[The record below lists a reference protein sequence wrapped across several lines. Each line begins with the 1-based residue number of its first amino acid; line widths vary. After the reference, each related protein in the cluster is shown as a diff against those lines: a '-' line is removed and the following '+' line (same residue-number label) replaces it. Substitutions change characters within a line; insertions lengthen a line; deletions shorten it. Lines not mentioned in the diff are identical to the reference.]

1 VPSGPQVIGGR
12 FDRGLRRLE
21 REQTSLLSW
30 LAESDTTEVLR
41 TDSKVDLRED
51 EVVDLRAG
59 GDDTV
64 ADAPAHPA
72 APQSGR

>member
-1 VPSGPQVIGGR
+1 MPSGPQVIGGR

-51 EVVDLRAG
+51 EVVG
-59 GDDTV
+59 GHLNPHPKPGV
-64 ADAPAHPA
+64 PATGPH
-72 APQSGR
+72 